1 MKTNK
6 ETKDFENAFILRFGR
21 RLWYGEVDSSGKPLG
36 SWIKPKQRNFKIKE
50 ARIKLA
56 KGEPTGNSVLDYEN
70 K

>member
-6 ETKDFENAFILRFGR
+6 ETKDFENAFILIFGR
-21 RLWYGEVDSSGKPLG
+21 RSWYKPVDKEGKSLG
-36 SWIKPKQRNFKIKE
+36 NYIKPKQRNFKIKE